1 MSLSRR
7 NPRRDANEPAI
18 VKALE
23 KVGALVKRISAA
35 GVADL
40 LVLYKGRIFLLEV
53 KMPKTG
59 RMTPAQQET
68 TAEGWPVTVVR
79 DEYDALTAIGLLQ
92 DAKRTA

>member
-1 MSLSRR
+1 
-7 NPRRDANEPAI
+7 
-18 VKALE
+18 
-23 KVGALVKRISAA
+23 
-35 GVADL
+35 
-40 LVLYKGRIFLLEV
+40 VLYKGRIFLLEV